1 MDNPHDAE
9 TGGLDTRGFVQ
20 RFLYYASAL
29 CLIGVVG
36 IVFYATM
43 ARYFFHAPPFWGE
56 EVPVVLFVWMG
67 FLAAGLAIVSGWNV
81 RVQAIEL
88 VFRPR
93 VVLWLRLFTHTIV
106 VGFLAALLWHS
117 QDVVELAMF
126 GRLQATGWPRWVVV
140 AALPTG
146 LVLML
151 GFQVVLWLRTL
162 RALRSAG

>member
-20 RFLYYASAL
+20 RFLYYMSAL
-29 CLIGVVG
+29 CLIGVVC

-43 ARYFFHAPPFWGE
+43 ARYFFHSPPFWGE

-88 VFRPR
+88 FLSART
-93 VVLWLRLFTHTIV
+93 VLWFRLVTHTIV
-106 VGFLAALLWHS
+106 VGFLAVLLWYS
-117 QDVVELAMF
+117 QEVLDLAMF
-126 GRLQATGWPRWVVV
+126 GRMQATGWPRWVPV

-146 LVLML
+146 LALML
-151 GFQVVLWLRTL
+151 GFQIVLWLRTV
-162 RALRSAG
+162 RDLRSGG

>member
-20 RFLYYASAL
+20 RVLYYMSAL
-29 CLIGVVG
+29 CLIGVVC

-43 ARYFFHAPPFWGE
+43 ARYFFLAPPFWGE

-88 VFRPR
+88 LLSART
-93 VVLWLRLFTHTIV
+93 VLWFRLVTHTIV
-106 VGFLAALLWHS
+106 VGFLAVLLWHS
-117 QDVVELAMF
+117 QEVLDLAMF
-126 GRLQATGWPRWVVV
+126 GRMQATGWPRWVPV

-146 LVLML
+146 LALML
-151 GFQVVLWLRTL
+151 GFQIVLWLRTV
-162 RALRSAG
+162 RDLRSGR